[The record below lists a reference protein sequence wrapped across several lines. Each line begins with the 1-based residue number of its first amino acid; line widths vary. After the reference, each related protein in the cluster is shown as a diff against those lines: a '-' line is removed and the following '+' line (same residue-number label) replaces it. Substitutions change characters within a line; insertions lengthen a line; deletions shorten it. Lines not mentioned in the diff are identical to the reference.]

1 VENLASGLTRLC
13 CRTRDNGNLA
23 KLGSCSSWLSCRF
36 QEFCNKAGL
45 LSKLPEVL
53 NKDRDGIGQGGRK
66 SSGDS
71 YDWFFLAMAHWQL
84 GEEEKA
90 RQWFDRAVQ
99 WMDKNTPK
107 GSEFG
112 HFRAEAAELLKVEPK
127 ND

>member
-1 VENLASGLTRLC
+1 MWKTWR
-13 CRTRDNGNLA
+13 
-23 KLGSCSSWLSCRF
+23 
-36 QEFCNKAGL
+36 AGL
-45 LSKLPEVL
+45 RSKLPEVS

-99 WMDKNTPK
+99 WMDKNMSK
-107 GSEFG
+107 GKELG
-112 HFRAEAAELLKVEPK
+112 RFRAEATELLKIEAK
-127 ND
+127 K